1 MCVKVL
7 IATEDSVL
15 AEDLEKNL
23 SDWGFEVFHV
33 TDGLKAL
40 QLLQSSDDAPSIG
53 IIDEKIS
60 VMSAHEVLFR
70 LRDRAA
76 AHYQYL
82 LVLSNSSDV
91 TDKLIGL
98 DAGADV
104 ILNKPV
110 TMVQFRIQLQVAR
123 RIMEHQMRQRV
134 LQENLWNQANQD
146 ALTNIPNRRAILRSL
161 ERNAAAC
168 AQREQP
174 LGVVMIDLDYFKQIN
189 DTFGHDGGDAVLRE
203 VAERMK
209 AGLRNTDTIGRF
221 GGEEF
226 LAVIPNC
233 AGEELLRIAER
244 IRSSVNRPVQTESQL
259 IPVSCSIGLA
269 VRWDMNDGTIQE
281 ALQRSDKA
289 LYVAKE
295 MGRNRVVS
303 AWTLNNRSQKIV

>member
-1 MCVKVL
+1 VKVL

-15 AEDLEKNL
+15 ADDLEKNL
-23 SDWGFEVFHV
+23 SDWGFEVFYV
-33 TDGLKAL
+33 NDGLKAL
-40 QLLQSSDDAPSIG
+40 QMLQSSDDAPSIG
-53 IIDEKIS
+53 IIDEQIS
-60 VMSAHEVLFR
+60 VMSAHDILLR

-82 LVLSNSSDV
+82 LILSSSSDV
-91 TDKLIGL
+91 TNCLIGL

-104 ILNKPV
+104 ILQKPV

-134 LQENLWNQANQD
+134 LQEDLWNQANQD

-189 DTFGHDGGDAVLRE
+189 DTFGHDGGDCVLRE

-244 IRSSVNRPVQTESQL
+244 IRSSVNRPVQTENQL

-269 VRWDMNDGTIQE
+269 VRWDMNDGTIHD

>member
-1 MCVKVL
+1 MIKKLL
-7 IATEDSVL
+7 IFLVILSITIPYADAVP
-15 AEDLEKNL
+15 L
-23 SDWGFEVFHV
+23 SDKTGLKFTFPVK
-33 TDGLKAL
+33 TDGYTFTVEATGNL
-40 QLLQSSDDAPSIG
+40 
-53 IIDEKIS
+53 
-60 VMSAHEVLFR
+60 
-70 LRDRAA
+70 
-76 AHYQYL
+76 
-82 LVLSNSSDV
+82 DV
-91 TDKLIGL
+91 TNLDFDKDKKSITLFILSSLENNSLEISFPNQLIGL

-104 ILNKPV
+104 ILQKPV
-110 TMVQFRIQLQVAR
+110 SMVQFRIQLQVAR

-161 ERNAAAC
+161 ERNGATC

-174 LGVVMIDLDYFKQIN
+174 LGVLMIDLDYFKQIN

-209 AGLRNTDTIGRF
+209 AGIRTTDTIGRF

-244 IRSSVNRPVQTESQL
+244 IRSSVNRPVQTEDQL

-269 VRWDMNDGTIQE
+269 VRWDKNDGDIQE
-281 ALQRSDKA
+281 ALQRADKA

-303 AWTLNNRSQKIV
+303 AWTLNNRSKKLG

>member
-1 MCVKVL
+1 MKVL
-7 IATEDSVL
+7 IATEDGEF
-15 AEDLEKNL
+15 ADELEKNL
-23 SDWGFEVFHV
+23 NDWGFEVYF
-33 TDGLKAL
+33 TNDGLKAL
-40 QLLQSSDDAPSIG
+40 QLLQGSDDAPSIG
-53 IIDEKIS
+53 IIDEKITK
-60 VMSAHEVLFR
+60 MAAHEILFR

-82 LVLSNSSDV
+82 LILTESSTV
-91 TDKLIGL
+91 PNQLIGL

-104 ILNKPV
+104 ILQKPV
-110 TMVQFRIQLQVAR
+110 SMVQFRIQLQVAR

-134 LQENLWNQANQD
+134 LQEDLWNQANQD

-161 ERNAAAC
+161 ERNGATC

-209 AGLRNTDTIGRF
+209 AGIRTTDTIGRF

-244 IRSSVNRPVQTESQL
+244 IRSSVNRPVQTDDQL
-259 IPVSCSIGLA
+259 IPISCSIGLA
-269 VRWDMNDGTIQE
+269 VRWDENDGDIQE
-281 ALQRSDKA
+281 ALQRADKA

-303 AWTLNNRSQKIV
+303 AWTLNNRSKKIV